1 MCPLCPPYGTGH
13 WVTKF
18 HCLHSRCWTCKDIE
32 QHCLTTTQC
41 SRDATRGHHWAVE
54 FFPTESILFM
64 VLMPIFHRSPTTSH
78 CHHPRIFL
86 FYLFLLRRSLC
97 VIYWR
102 LGHRIAKMARIVCVI
117 TKLKSSFSCWVRWVG
132 FNDGSGWRFLLSMD
146 IFQLKL
152 LVSSQDN

>member
-1 MCPLCPPYGTGH
+1 MYVLLCPPYGTGH
-13 WVTKF
+13 WVTKLY
-18 HCLHSRCWTCKDIE
+18 CLHSRCWTCKDTE

-54 FFPTESILFM
+54 FFPTESFDAHFPSFAYNFPLPSSSDFFI
-64 VLMPIFHRSPTTSH
+64 
-78 CHHPRIFL
+78 
-86 FYLFLLRRSLC
+86 LFLLRRSLC